1 MDALQI
7 HTSPRMDVPHLSIP
21 TAWGDNILASLLLIA
36 AAVLVDVY
44 WRQPRPRRLQRPPAP
59 PATHVRCPRRLWC
72 REWLLRRPLHGHY
85 DHLIDELDRE
95 DQKGYK
101 NYLRITPDLFAE
113 MVEKVSPRLTKA
125 TTRMRLPL
133 PVGLKLAVTI
143 RHLVT
148 GNSYASLSYSFR
160 VSKSAISIFVPRVCQ
175 AIIDAYK
182 DEVMKCP
189 RTPEDWRMVAHGFA
203 KRWQYYNCGGVLDGK
218 HVRILKPKHAGSM
231 FFNYKKFHS
240 IVLMAIADANY
251 KFLYVDVGAE
261 GSAGDGGTWCRST
274 LHDAIEQQ
282 RCGFPD
288 ASPLPN
294 DDTPIPFHL
303 VADDAFAMRS
313 WLMKPYSHYT
323 QAQHERI
330 YNYWLSRARRV
341 VENAFGLMQA
351 RLRVFATIML
361 QLPKNAK
368 TITMCGCVLHNLIL
382 DRFPFA
388 GAPVDYED
396 AEYNLVPGP
405 WREEPNMMVGLQ
417 HPQAHNFSRQVKA
430 MRDHLAHYYSSEAG
444 AVPWQ
449 DRLVYP
455 RGRPQN

>member
-1 MDALQI
+1 
-7 HTSPRMDVPHLSIP
+7 MDVPHLS
-21 TAWGDNILASLLLIA
+21 TAVEGDNILASFILIA

-44 WRQPRPRRLQRPPAP
+44 WRQPRPRRLQQPPAD
-59 PATHVRCPRRLWC
+59 PAARVRRRRRRRRLWC
-72 REWLLRRPLHGHY
+72 REWLLRRSLHGEY
-85 DHLIDELDRE
+85 DTLIDELNRE
-95 DQKGYK
+95 DTQGYK

-113 MVEKVSPRLTKA
+113 MVEKVSPTLSKA

-133 PVGLKLAVTI
+133 PVGMKLAVTL
-143 RHLVT
+143 RHLAT

-160 VSKSAISIFVPRVCQ
+160 VSKGAICIFVPQVCK
-175 AIIDAYK
+175 AIIEAYK

-189 RTPEDWRMVAHGFA
+189 KTPEEWRMVAAGFA
-203 KRWQYYNCGGVLDGK
+203 RRWQYYNCGGSLDGK

-240 IVLMAIADANY
+240 IVLMAVADANY

-261 GSAGDGGTWCRST
+261 GSAGDGGTWYRST
-274 LHDAIEQQ
+274 LHDAIEQD

-303 VADDAFAMRS
+303 VADDAFAMRT
-313 WLMKPYSHYT
+313 WLMKPYSHHT
-323 QAQHERI
+323 QAHHEKI
-330 YNYWLSRARRV
+330 YNYRLSRARRV

-351 RLRVFATIML
+351 RLRVFGTTML

-368 TITMCGCVLHNLIL
+368 TLTMCGCVLHNLIL

-388 GAPVDYED
+388 AVPIDYED
-396 AEYNLVPGP
+396 ADNNLVLGA
-405 WREEPNMMVGLQ
+405 WREEADIMIGLQ
-417 HPQAHNFSRQVKA
+417 RPRAHNFNRQVKA

-449 DRLVYP
+449 DRMVYP
-455 RGRPQN
+455 RGRPNN